1 MDKTQTQL
9 VVLLAAI
16 TAGSVVTFEY
26 LRWSDSRLKTQPVS
40 LVAQTT
46 PETPQV
52 TTHPGKKEESAR
64 QSQVDTSTNQSVVR
78 TTVETHPEK
87 PEEGGQESQN
97 DVSANPP
104 AAETTTQHPGVPCH
118 CDPCKEHSQR
128 SQMDTSA
135 NRPAMVSRDKENR
148 TTLDV
153 HLIQSRFDFQCSCD
167 LHAKQ
172 LYFNWPWTCNSKHS
186 EDDIILQP
194 NSRPTLIQDHED
206 GIYEPLLLAHRTIE
220 YFSRPESAMD
230 SSQTAALAQ
239 WRKSHERTR
248 VLEMLAQH
256 DIRNKDT
263 QFLTDWVVSQL
274 NEIFFF
280 GAIKSLETVW
290 NTNELDSEHGILG
303 DAITKL
309 KDGNNH
315 SFIRLHPTRRC
326 YTQSEYK
333 RTGKTLA
340 EERMGC
346 ILHEMLHIFLDQ
358 HMCELCGT
366 PENRSSHGRAW
377 QRIARKIEEQSL
389 RLLGIEADVNRLSS
403 FMNDWQDYD
412 TRENVSICD
421 LQDWGFW
428 ERPEYDV

>member
-9 VVLLAAI
+9 VVILAAI

-40 LVAQTT
+40 LVAQTAA
-46 PETPQV
+46 ETAQV
-52 TTHPGKKEESAR
+52 TTHPGKHKDSAR
-64 QSQVDTSTNQSVVR
+64 QSQVDTSTNQSVVN
-78 TTVETHPEK
+78 TTVETQTEK
-87 PEEGGQESQN
+87 PKEGGQESQH

-104 AAETTTQHPGVPCH
+104 VAETTTQRPGVPCH

-128 SQMDTSA
+128 SQMDISA
-135 NRPAMVSRDKENR
+135 NRPAMISRDKENR
-148 TTLDV
+148 TILDV
-153 HLIQSRFDFQCSCD
+153 RLIKSNFEFHCSCD
-167 LHAKQ
+167 SHAKQ
-172 LYFNWPWTCNSKHS
+172 LYFNWPYTCRIKHN

-194 NSRPTLIQDHED
+194 NLRPTLIQDHED
-206 GIYEPLLLAHRTIE
+206 GIYEPLSLTHRTIE

-239 WRKSHERTR
+239 WRKSHERAR

-263 QFLTDWVVSQL
+263 QFLTDWLVSQL

-290 NTNELDSEHGILG
+290 NTNELDSEDGILG
-303 DAITKL
+303 DASTRL

-346 ILHEMLHIFLDQ
+346 ILHEMLHIFLNQ
-358 HMCELCGT
+358 YMCDECG
-366 PENRSSHGRAW
+366 PRENRASHGRAW

-389 RLLGIEADVNRLSS
+389 RLLGIEADVNRLTS
-403 FMNDWQDYD
+403 FINDWEDERLD
-412 TRENVSICD
+412 VSTCD

-428 ERPEYDV
+428 ERPEYNM